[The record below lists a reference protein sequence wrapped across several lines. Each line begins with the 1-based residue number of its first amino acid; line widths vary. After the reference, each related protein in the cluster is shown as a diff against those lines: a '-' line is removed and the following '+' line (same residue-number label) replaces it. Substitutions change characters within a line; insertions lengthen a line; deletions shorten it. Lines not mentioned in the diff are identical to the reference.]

1 MKTIEEAFIEQL
13 RAKIESGRYGSQI
26 EIARKMGLERGTFN
40 NKLKGRRGTTESFR
54 RDLAKILDIDY
65 EKLASSTQTHD
76 SSPPMH
82 GDITI
87 SPEPSNVEPYHDPRP
102 MIRVP
107 LISWVQAG
115 EWKHV
120 SDPFHPGDGAEW
132 LETSATSSK
141 YAFALTV
148 HGDSMVPEFNP
159 GDLIVVDPERRAENG
174 SFVIAKNGA
183 GEATFKKLVV
193 DGSSVFLQPLNDRY
207 PIRDMTGVEFK
218 IIGVVSEKRKRY

>member
-1 MKTIEEAFIEQL
+1 MKTIEEAFIEQV
-13 RAKIESGRYGSQI
+13 RAKIESRRYGSQI

-76 SSPPMH
+76 SSPPMY
-82 GDITI
+82 GDTTI
-87 SPEPSNVEPYHDPRP
+87 SPEPSNVTPYFDPRP
-102 MIRVP
+102 IIRVP
-107 LISWVQAG
+107 VISWVQAG
-115 EWKHV
+115 GWEHAA
-120 SDPFHPGDGAEW
+120 DPFPPGDADDW
-132 LETSATSSK
+132 LETSATSNK
-141 YAFALTV
+141 HAFALAV
-148 HGDSMVPEFNP
+148 HGDSMAPEFSE
-159 GDLIVVDPERRAENG
+159 GDLIVVDPDRRAENG
-174 SFVIAKNGA
+174 SYIIAKNGA
-183 GEATFKKLVV
+183 DEATFKKLVI